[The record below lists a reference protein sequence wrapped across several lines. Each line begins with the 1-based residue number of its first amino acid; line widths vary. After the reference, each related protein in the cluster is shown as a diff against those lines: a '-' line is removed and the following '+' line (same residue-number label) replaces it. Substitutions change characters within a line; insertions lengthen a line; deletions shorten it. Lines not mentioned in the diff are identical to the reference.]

1 MKTIREAAAAL
12 RAREVSSRELTLEA
26 LARIAARGEEL
37 SAFIAVTGAGARVA
51 ADKADEE
58 LAAGRDRG
66 PLHGIPVALKDLFD
80 VAGVP
85 TTAGSK
91 VLAGYIPRTHSV
103 VARRLIEAGAV
114 VVGKTNMHEIA
125 YGITSRNPHFGAVLN
140 PYDPRRVAGGSS
152 GGSAVAVS
160 EGMAFA
166 AMGTDTGGSIRIPA
180 SYCGVAGFK
189 PTYNTVSRDGVVP
202 LGFSLDHAGPM
213 ARTVRDCATV
223 LSVVAAEPAFD
234 IAGRGHSLAGLR
246 VGVPENFY
254 FDRVRPG
261 VAAAVR
267 SAARAA
273 ESLGAEVLG
282 VRVPDIAAMNATA
295 RLILLVEASAAYEP
309 WRGRRED
316 FGEDV
321 LALLDQGRLVAATDY
336 VNAQRARRAQKREF
350 ARVWN
355 SVDCLFTP
363 TTPVTAPL
371 AGDLLVD
378 IEGDLEDVRIASTRL
393 VRAFNL
399 LGLPALSLRCGYD
412 SHGLPIGLQIIGPA
426 REDAR
431 VLRVGAA
438 LEEAL
443 G

>member
-1 MKTIREAAAAL
+1 MKTIQEAAAAL
-12 RAREVSSRELTLEA
+12 RARRVSSRELTLDA
-26 LARIAARGEEL
+26 LARIAARGQEL
-37 SAFIAVTGAGARVA
+37 SAFITVTDAGARLA
-51 ADKADEE
+51 AERADEE

-80 VAGVP
+80 VAGIP
-85 TTAGSK
+85 TTAGSN
-91 VLAGYIPRTHSV
+91 VLAGNIPRTHSV
-103 VARRLIEAGAV
+103 VARRLIDAGAV
-114 VVGKTNMHEIA
+114 IVGKTNMHEIA
-125 YGITSRNPHFGAVLN
+125 YGITSQNPHYGPVLN
-140 PYDPRRVAGGSS
+140 PYDPRRIAGGSS
-152 GGSAVAVS
+152 GGSAVAVG

-180 SYCGVAGFK
+180 SYCGVVGFK
-189 PTYNTVSRDGVVP
+189 PTYDTVSRDGVVP

-213 ARTVRDCATV
+213 ARTVRDCAAV
-223 LSVVAAEPAFD
+223 LQVIAAGPALD
-234 IAGRGHSLAGLR
+234 VPGHGVSLAGLR
-246 VGVPENFY
+246 VGVPEDYY
-254 FDRVRPG
+254 FDRVQPE

-267 SAARAA
+267 SAASVAKG
-273 ESLGAEVLG
+273 LGAEVLG

-316 FGEDV
+316 FGDDV

-350 ARVWN
+350 ARVWDR
-355 SVDCLFTP
+355 VDCLFTP
-363 TTPVTAPL
+363 TTPITAPL
-371 AGDLLVD
+371 AGELLVD
-378 IEGDLEDVRIASTRL
+378 IEGELEDVRIASTRL

-399 LGLPALSLRCGYD
+399 LGLPALSMPCGFD
-412 SHGLPIGLQIIGPA
+412 SRGLPIGLQIVGPA

-438 LEEAL
+438 LEDAL